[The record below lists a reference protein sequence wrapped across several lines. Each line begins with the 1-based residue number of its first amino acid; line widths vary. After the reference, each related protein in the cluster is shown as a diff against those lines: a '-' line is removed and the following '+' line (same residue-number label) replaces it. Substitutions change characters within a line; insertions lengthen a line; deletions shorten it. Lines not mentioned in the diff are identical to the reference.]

1 MPTNAGVPV
10 QWPKYNA
17 LTAKLDAPVKPE
29 KPQNPALRMLAVYYD
44 RYQKKRVQQ
53 KWCDLVRPISEETL
67 APNTMRRKITIY
79 IEAPPGDGMRSARE
93 HFYEYVKPILVAG
106 AMDWDVVE
114 GRREGDIRYGTAER
128 IRRKRRTVEGAVVP
142 NEDDEESQKQL
153 VVEQS
158 RTAAGI
164 VKESGAGGDLLIGR
178 HTWKEY
184 IRGLHEGW
192 LGPLELPAEAQSSP
206 LETTPTTSEP
216 KNTADGYAHSS
227 IGDAT
232 VDAAKNIVAGQPI
245 VSASVA
251 GEATAT
257 PTGELTSDKDASPQ
271 EPSSIEATKEEEK
284 PKPKNQ
290 KPGPYISTSAY
301 STSNAPSGMPSTFD
315 PATVVPFPHILGFL
329 NTPVRTYR
337 YLTRRHLADDIGRRV
352 AGLVIAAQSRSFNSS
367 VVDEDGHYTNEQATL
382 LESEEGE
389 WAKSV
394 RKKERAEGE
403 ESVWLD
409 KIVMDERISERMR
422 LWELRAVDEREA
434 ERLRQEPRGET
445 KDE

>member
-1 MPTNAGVPV
+1 MTGSFIS
-10 QWPKYNA
+10 
-17 LTAKLDAPVKPE
+17 
-29 KPQNPALRMLAVYYD
+29 AVYYD
-44 RYQKKRVQQ
+44 RYQKKRIQQ
-53 KWCDLVRPISEETL
+53 KWCDLVRPIAEETL
-67 APNTMRRKITIY
+67 PPNTMRRKITIY
-79 IEAPPGDGMRSARE
+79 LEAPPGDGMRSARE

-128 IRRKRRTVEGAVVP
+128 IRRKRRTIEGAGMP
-142 NEDDEESQKQL
+142 DDDEETQKVL

-164 VKESGAGGDLLIGR
+164 VEESGAGGDLLIGR

-192 LGPLELPAEAQSSP
+192 LGPLEQPADAQPLPS
-206 LETTPTTSEP
+206 ETTPSTSET
-216 KNTADGYAHSS
+216 NAAAADGHAHSS

-232 VDAAKNIVAGQPI
+232 VDAAKNIVAGEPI
-245 VSASVA
+245 VTASVDA
-251 GEATAT
+251 DATAA
-257 PTGELTSDKDASPQ
+257 PTAEVTSDEDAFPKT
-271 EPSSIEATKEEEK
+271 PAPTEAAKEEEK
-284 PKPKNQ
+284 PKPKTQ
-290 KPGPYISTSAY
+290 KPGPYIGTSAY
-301 STSNAPSGMPSTFD
+301 ATSNTPSGMPSTFE
-315 PATVVPFPHILGFL
+315 PAAVVPFPHILGFL
-329 NTPVRTYR
+329 NTPIRTYR

-352 AGLVIAAQSRSFNSS
+352 AGLVIAAQSRSFKSS
-367 VVDEDGHYTNEQATL
+367 VIDEDGHHTSEQAAL

-394 RKKERAEGE
+394 RKKERIPGE

-409 KIVMDERISERMR
+409 RIVMDERIAERMR

-434 ERLRQEPRGET
+434 ERLRQEPRVEK

>member
-1 MPTNAGVPV
+1 MRLPSRNWLIFFTVTGSFIS
-10 QWPKYNA
+10 
-17 LTAKLDAPVKPE
+17 
-29 KPQNPALRMLAVYYD
+29 AVYYD

-79 IEAPPGDGMRSARE
+79 LEAPPGDGLRSARE
-93 HFYEYVKPILVAG
+93 HFYEYIKPILVAG

-128 IRRKRRTVEGAVVP
+128 VRRKRRTIEGAVTVD
-142 NEDDEESQKQL
+142 DDEETQKLL

-164 VKESGAGGDLLIGR
+164 VEEPGAGGDLLIGR

-192 LGPLELPAEAQSSP
+192 LGPLEQPVEAQLSP
-206 LETTPTTSEP
+206 LETTPTTSG
-216 KNTADGYAHSS
+216 TMAAADGHAHSS

-245 VSASVA
+245 TSANA
-251 GEATAT
+251 DADATAAT
-257 PTGELTSDKDASPQ
+257 TLDLTSDKDDSP
-271 EPSSIEATKEEEK
+271 ETPPSTEAAKEEEK

-290 KPGPYISTSAY
+290 KPDPYISTSAY
-301 STSNAPSGMPSTFD
+301 ATSNTPSTMPSAFD
-315 PATVVPFPHILGFL
+315 PAAVVPFPHILGVL

-337 YLTRRHLADDIGRRV
+337 FLTRRHLADDIGRRV

-367 VVDEDGHYTNEQATL
+367 VTDEDGHDTNEQATV
-382 LESEEGE
+382 LESEESE

-394 RKKERAEGE
+394 RKKQREEGE

-409 KIVMDERISERMR
+409 KITMDERIAERMR

-434 ERLRQEPRGET
+434 ERLRQQPRVEK